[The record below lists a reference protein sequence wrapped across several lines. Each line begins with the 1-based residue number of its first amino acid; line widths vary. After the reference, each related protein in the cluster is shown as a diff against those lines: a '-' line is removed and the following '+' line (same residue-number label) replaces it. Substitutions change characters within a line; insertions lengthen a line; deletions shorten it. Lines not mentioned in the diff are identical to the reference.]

1 MTAQVRLWCFDDDCC
16 PCDACHL
23 ADYCGGVYG
32 GSDLWCASTMF
43 VLVVSV
49 TSVCFVVVLLC
60 CRFVVLPNLGF
71 FLFNIIGSFP
81 A

>member
-49 TSVCFVVVLLC
+49 TLVCVVVFFCCVVVL
-60 CRFVVLPNLGF
+60 PSLGF
-71 FLFNIIGSFP
+71 LLFNIIDSF